1 MTKAQA
7 VDLQAKSKP
16 YDPRSPCEPLKVV
29 LERDRR
35 WLCDGPLSL
44 HNLWILG
51 PPLNTIAD
59 RAFAP
64 TSYKLGILL
73 VVFFWSRDNLP
84 SIFHGKEGV

>member
-7 VDLQAKSKP
+7 VDLQVKSKQ

-35 WLCDGPLSL
+35 RLCDGPLSL

-51 PPLNTIAD
+51 PPLTLSLIEH
-59 RAFAP
+59 
-64 TSYKLGILL
+64 SH
-73 VVFFWSRDNLP
+73 LP
-84 SIFHGKEGV
+84 PMN